1 MTLGRGLFWR
11 IPVMVSA
18 VALLVLP
25 ARAQTGGFGQNKVT
39 YETFDWK
46 VYPSP
51 HFDVHYYGQEEIFLE
66 EVVSYAESAYLKISK
81 ALDHELRFRVPLV
94 IYKTHAD
101 FEQTNI
107 TLEELPEAVGAFAE
121 PFQNRMIL
129 PIDLPPKELY
139 ELIAHELTHIF
150 QFSIFYEG
158 YLGRAL
164 RSQAPQWLMEGMA
177 SYMAEDESNVDR
189 MALRDLVV
197 NGILPPIEGLSGLGF
212 YTYRY
217 GHAVF
222 DFIESEHGKEGVRT
236 FIYEFRKVLLTGN
249 IDKAIKDSLGYD
261 AREFN
266 RRFAHYLQSRYLPVL
281 LQKKAAED
289 YGVDIGIQRPGVHT
303 LSPAVSPSGE
313 LLAVLAVPKDELDLF
328 ILSAEDGEKVR
339 NLTKGWSNHWR
350 DIVTRIFQGRRDI
363 SWSPVGDDV
372 AIFVRRENRWPLII
386 HDALRGRIVKENE
399 LAGYSQTASPA
410 FSPDGKRIAFE
421 ANKDGIVDLFEL
433 DLESGS
439 VRNLTQDDYFD
450 ANPWYAPDGKTL
462 VYNREVGQAW
472 KIFSVD
478 LSDPSL
484 KTQWTFGN
492 SSDIQPSYSRDGKRV
507 YFSSDR
513 GPDGIF
519 NIHSIELASGEITQH
534 TDVVGGCF
542 APVEMAERDGQPQL
556 VFVAYSATVFRTFR
570 MPLRREGSTPGA
582 APGSSGIPA
591 GTGSPTDSGAPPN
604 AGDRATGLP
613 PGSAPATA
621 TGPTPVGEGGTAT
634 EAPPGP
640 PSAPPTNPEGGTFEP
655 PLRLTVDEEKKRPYK
670 TKWDIESP
678 AISVGVANDGTFL
691 SNVGIQFSDLLG
703 DKRIQLYVQTVSQYS
718 NVLLN
723 YVNLRKRM
731 HWGASVF
738 DYRDYFI
745 TQNAGGL
752 SQDQTQRSTG
762 VTTYVQY
769 PVSRYYRV
777 EGSVGYLDREQDTVV
792 QNGPIFQFVPVKDRF
807 GLVSAS
813 FTGDTTR
820 FMAFGPSS
828 GGPFQGKRFSL
839 GVNYGKDAGSDIPGD
854 LLEYSLDAR
863 FYKQLTRRSLI
874 AWRVAG
880 VIAAGDRESY
890 YSLGGINQLRGF
902 EFREFFGPRVAW
914 SNLEL
919 RFPLVE
925 ELRFPFGAFT
935 SIRGFLFMDAG
946 AAWFSDGTVYDPHGE
961 FTQFR
966 SQPKFHFW
974 DNDNSRL
981 QDGRASYG
989 IGFQF
994 FFAGLQ
1000 LNWSWGRQFPYT
1012 RYQQTL
1018 DLSNPLA
1025 PRVDFTPVEVDPH
1038 GSRMDFYI
1046 VYDF

>member
-1 MTLGRGLFWR
+1 MTLRRGLFWR
-11 IPVMVSA
+11 IPAVLCA
-18 VALLVLP
+18 VAFLALP

-129 PIDLPPKELY
+129 PIDLPPRELY

-222 DFIESEHGKEGVRT
+222 DFIEHQHGKEGVRT

-261 AREFN
+261 AKEFN

-289 YGVDIGIQRPGVHT
+289 YGVDIGIQEPGVHT

-313 LLAVLAVPKDELDLF
+313 LLAVLSVPKDELDLF
-328 ILSAEDGEKVR
+328 ILSAEDGDKVR
-339 NLTKGWSNHWR
+339 NLTKGWSNKWR

-363 SWSPVGDDV
+363 SWSPMGDEV
-372 AIFVRRENRWPLII
+372 AVFVRRENRWPLVI
-386 HDALRGRIVKENE
+386 HDALRGRIVRQND
-399 LAGYSQTASPA
+399 LVGYSQTASPA

-478 LSDPSL
+478 LSDASL
-484 KTQWTFGN
+484 KTQWTFGD

-507 YFSSDR
+507 FFSSDR

-519 NIHSIELASGEITQH
+519 NIHSIELASGEVTQH

-570 MPLRREGSTPGA
+570 MPLRRESTTPGT
-582 APGSSGIPA
+582 APGSPA
-591 GTGSPTDSGAPPN
+591 VPGSSSPADSGGPPN
-604 AGDRATGLP
+604 AGERATGPP
-613 PGSAPATA
+613 PGSLPAPA

-634 EAPPGP
+634 EQPPGP
-640 PSAPPTNPEGGTFEP
+640 PAAPPTNLEGGTFEP

-703 DKRIQLYVQTVSQYS
+703 DKRIQLYVQTVSSYS
-718 NVLLN
+718 NILLN

-738 DYRDYFI
+738 DYRDYFV
-745 TQNAGGL
+745 TQTSAGL

-762 VTTYVQY
+762 VTTYMQY
-769 PVSRYYRV
+769 PFSRYYRV

-792 QNGPIFQFVPVKDRF
+792 QNGPFFQFVPVKDRF

-813 FTGDTTR
+813 LTGDTTR

-828 GGPFQGKRFSL
+828 GGPFQGKRFSV
-839 GVNYGKDAGSDIPGD
+839 GVTYGKDAGSDFPGD
-854 LLEYSLDAR
+854 LLEYNLDAR
-863 FYKQLTRRSLI
+863 FYKQFTRRSLL
-874 AWRVAG
+874 AWRVAA
-880 VIAAGDRESY
+880 VIGAGERESY

-902 EFREFFGPRVAW
+902 EFREYFGPRVAW

-946 AAWFSDGTVYDPHGE
+946 AAWFSDGTFFDPHGE

-966 SQPKFHFW
+966 TAPKFSFW
-974 DNDNSRL
+974 DEDNSRL

-1000 LNWSWGRQFPYT
+1000 LNWSWARQFPYT
-1012 RYQQTL
+1012 RYQQSL
-1018 DLSNPLA
+1018 DLSDPLRPA
-1025 PRVDFTPVEVDPH
+1025 VNFTPVEVDPR

>member
-1 MTLGRGLFWR
+1 MTLRRGLFWR
-11 IPVMVSA
+11 IPAVLCA
-18 VALLVLP
+18 VAFLALP

-129 PIDLPPKELY
+129 PIDLPPRELY

-222 DFIESEHGKEGVRT
+222 DFIEHQHGKEGVRT

-261 AREFN
+261 AKEFN

-289 YGVDIGIQRPGVHT
+289 YGVDIGIQEPGVHT

-313 LLAVLAVPKDELDLF
+313 LLAVLSVPKDELDLF
-328 ILSAEDGEKVR
+328 ILSAEDGDKVR
-339 NLTKGWSNHWR
+339 NLTKGWSNKWR

-363 SWSPVGDDV
+363 SWSPMGDEV
-372 AIFVRRENRWPLII
+372 AVFVRRENRWPLVI
-386 HDALRGRIVKENE
+386 HDALRGRIVRQND
-399 LAGYSQTASPA
+399 LVGYSQTASPA

-478 LSDPSL
+478 LSDASL
-484 KTQWTFGN
+484 KTQWTFGD

-507 YFSSDR
+507 FFSSDR

-519 NIHSIELASGEITQH
+519 NIHSIELASGEVTQH

-570 MPLRREGSTPGA
+570 MPLRRESTTPGT
-582 APGSSGIPA
+582 APGSPA
-591 GTGSPTDSGAPPN
+591 VPGSSSPADSGGPPN
-604 AGDRATGLP
+604 AGERATGPP
-613 PGSAPATA
+613 PGSLPAPA

-634 EAPPGP
+634 EQPPGP
-640 PSAPPTNPEGGTFEP
+640 PAAPPTNLEGGTFEP
-655 PLRLTVDEEKKRPYK
+655 PLRLTVD
-670 TKWDIESP
+670 
-678 AISVGVANDGTFL
+678 V
-691 SNVGIQFSDLLG
+691 
-703 DKRIQLYVQTVSQYS
+703 
-718 NVLLN
+718 
-723 YVNLRKRM
+723 VN
-731 HWGASVF
+731 
-738 DYRDYFI
+738 
-745 TQNAGGL
+745 
-752 SQDQTQRSTG
+752 
-762 VTTYVQY
+762 
-769 PVSRYYRV
+769 
-777 EGSVGYLDREQDTVV
+777 
-792 QNGPIFQFVPVKDRF
+792 
-807 GLVSAS
+807 
-813 FTGDTTR
+813 
-820 FMAFGPSS
+820 
-828 GGPFQGKRFSL
+828 
-839 GVNYGKDAGSDIPGD
+839 
-854 LLEYSLDAR
+854 
-863 FYKQLTRRSLI
+863 
-874 AWRVAG
+874 
-880 VIAAGDRESY
+880 
-890 YSLGGINQLRGF
+890 
-902 EFREFFGPRVAW
+902 
-914 SNLEL
+914 
-919 RFPLVE
+919 
-925 ELRFPFGAFT
+925 
-935 SIRGFLFMDAG
+935 
-946 AAWFSDGTVYDPHGE
+946 
-961 FTQFR
+961 
-966 SQPKFHFW
+966 
-974 DNDNSRL
+974 
-981 QDGRASYG
+981 
-989 IGFQF
+989 
-994 FFAGLQ
+994 
-1000 LNWSWGRQFPYT
+1000 
-1012 RYQQTL
+1012 
-1018 DLSNPLA
+1018 
-1025 PRVDFTPVEVDPH
+1025 
-1038 GSRMDFYI
+1038 
-1046 VYDF
+1046 